1 MTTRLSQALLAL
13 LGSVTLFGSIY
24 FSAVAPPAD
33 IDTVGYAVGAWA
45 FVLALGFLAGAVR
58 PAPWVRA
65 LLVAHLAFGVVK
77 IVGYHES
84 AAVPFMAVDVLLL
97 YLLSRPR
104 PT

>member
-24 FSAVAPPAD
+24 FTAVAPPAG
-33 IDTVGYAVGAWA
+33 IDALGYAVGAWA
-45 FVLALGFLAGAVR
+45 FAMALGFLAGAVR
-58 PAPWVRA
+58 PGPWVRA
-65 LLVAHLAFGVVK
+65 LLAAHLAFGVVK

-97 YLLSRPR
+97 YLTRPR
-104 PT
+104 PI